1 MSKKT
6 SADRDRIREIREKA
20 NAQRRLE
27 EVKRRRRRLLTQ
39 LGVAGV
45 VVVLIAGIWGG
56 TSLLRDRAAA
66 GSRPPSADAV
76 VDLASGG
83 RAQITAEEDAVAVG
97 AADAPVT
104 LDVYEDYSCPH
115 CAEYETAAGPLLD
128 RLASSGQVRVVHH
141 PMQIVTNYGRAAG
154 STAACVLQ
162 HDAAAWPD
170 VHSALFANHS
180 AATDSWTGAD
190 FSSWLPSQGVTD
202 RDALT
207 CTEKGSFAGW
217 ISSNTESA
225 AAAGVTSTPT
235 LLIDGQRTP
244 TVGGQ
249 ELVDAL
255 TAAGATLP
263 AGIAAG

>member
-20 NAQRRLE
+20 DAQRRLE

-45 VVVLIAGIWGG
+45 VVVLIAGTWGG

-104 LDVYEDYSCPH
+104 LDVYEDYE
-115 CAEYETAAGPLLD
+115 AAAGPLLD

>member
-27 EVKRRRRRLLTQ
+27 EVRHRRRRLLTQ
-39 LGVAGV
+39 LGVAV
-45 VVVLIAGIWGG
+45 AVVVLIAGIWGG

-83 RAQITAEEDAVAVG
+83 RAQVTAEADGVSIG
-97 AADAPVT
+97 APDAPVT
-104 LDVYEDYSCPH
+104 LDLYEDYSCPH
-115 CAEYETAAGPLLD
+115 CAEYEVAAGPLLD
-128 RLASSGQVRVVHH
+128 RLAASGQVRVVHH

-162 HDAAAWPD
+162 HDAAAWPG
-170 VHSALFANHS
+170 VHSALFENHS

-190 FSSWLPSQGVTD
+190 FSSWLPSEGVTD
-202 RDALT
+202 QDALT
-207 CTEKGSFAGW
+207 CTDKGAYAGW

-225 AAAGVTSTPT
+225 AEAGVTSTPT
-235 LLIDGQRTP
+235 LLIDGQKTP

-249 ELVDAL
+249 DLVDAL

-263 AGIAAG
+263 TGIAAG